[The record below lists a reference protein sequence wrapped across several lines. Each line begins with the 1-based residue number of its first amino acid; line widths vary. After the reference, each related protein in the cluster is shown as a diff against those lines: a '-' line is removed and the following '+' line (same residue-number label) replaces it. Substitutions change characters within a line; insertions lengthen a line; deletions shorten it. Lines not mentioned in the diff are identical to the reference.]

1 MLNKKGENTM
11 HQYRIEICEYNEM
24 ADSAN
29 PVPMLTRYADNHE
42 DARVICQEFRSE
54 KQENG
59 NKKYQ
64 VKLYVLCYKM
74 VSSQTYFDQFQA

>member
-1 MLNKKGENTM
+1 M
-11 HQYRIEICEYNEM
+11 HQYRIEVCVYNEDATM
-24 ADSAN
+24 ADPN
-29 PVPMLTRYADNHE
+29 PIITRYADNHE
-42 DARVICQEFRSE
+42 DARVICQEFRTQ

-64 VKLYVLCYKM
+64 VKLFVLCYKM